1 MFNHYCIS
9 DFQIKNLSTKI
20 RNSPIIISF
29 KVNRTKINKTPKIN
43 VLNVQELRFL
53 QKSLSVSSL
62 QSSSESLVSD
72 ESESSSFSIGSND
85 VRGKGIACEVV
96 GVVVVVVIVVIGQI
110 GFGP

>member
-1 MFNHYCIS
+1 M
-9 DFQIKNLSTKI
+9 
-20 RNSPIIISF
+20 
-29 KVNRTKINKTPKIN
+29 
-43 VLNVQELRFL
+43 
-53 QKSLSVSSL
+53 L